1 MHTYVLEIIVDFLEL
16 FLFFIGTYYV
26 VCGVF
31 SFVKRN
37 DVLRQDFR
45 TNRFAV
51 IIPAHNEGAVLGPTI
66 VLIIRL
72 LLRGVME
79 REFLLNVLV
88 ITIYRPR
95 FHTLWSI

>member
-1 MHTYVLEIIVDFLEL
+1 MGGEACAYVRIGNHCRFLRAFPL
-16 FLFFIGTYYV
+16 FIGTYYV

-51 IIPAHNEGAVLGPTI
+51 IIPARNEGAVLGQLFKQYFGFK
-66 VLIIRL
+66 VSK
-72 LLRGVME
+72 E
-79 REFLLNVLV
+79 
-88 ITIYRPR
+88 
-95 FHTLWSI
+95 